1 MKNTGMIGEPEFQS
15 LLSQESLAAR
25 YSALL
30 HRDDQ
35 PPSGTRDR
43 ALVPEVIHLA
53 IEAYRRELISGG
65 KLRDL
70 GRLLD
75 VPGRELVE
83 LAEAASG

>member
-1 MKNTGMIGEPEFQS
+1 
-15 LLSQESLAAR
+15 
-25 YSALL
+25 
-30 HRDDQ
+30 
-35 PPSGTRDR
+35 
-43 ALVPEVIHLA
+43 VIHLA